1 MKVSKSLSALHG
13 LLRDKEASGQKFG
26 IDDILDATGWKIATF
41 KTYWAKGQ
49 LADFISEVS
58 DGIFEASNCQDL
70 SEIEFAKLLSQSKH
84 RRGLGH
90 NCKSK
95 LAKALLSKSKDNML
109 LALELYN
116 RPSLEN
122 RMDAFVMCFCTA
134 WEQFLKALLI
144 ERDGESSI
152 FRKSG
157 KKGLKE
163 TISLRE
169 CLEKVYSEKSN
180 VRKNIEQIA
189 FLRDQ
194 AVHLLMPEIQGIM
207 SRVFQSGVLNYTSK
221 FEEFT
226 EISFLNTSHAGM
238 ISLVGEFKSPPASI
252 MKSTYGDI
260 ASEIIELASS
270 VQQDVERSDDIE
282 FAIPLNVKLVFA
294 TDAEDGSTIAIARAD
309 EGIEGLKRALV
320 IEKPVDRSKSHPLLQ
335 KDAINEINAR
345 LHERYDI
352 EKLKNHLV
360 CICQKT
366 SKPVVNRNCFD
377 AVLAKNKWKQGD
389 NRYHYKNKNPEI
401 HYYSNEL
408 VEEFIKKIMEQDGYL
423 SSAKHWHNRKN
434 KN

>member
-1 MKVSKSLSALHG
+1 VKVSKSLSSLHK
-13 LLRDKEASGQKFG
+13 LLKEKEATDQNLNTA
-26 IDDILDATGWKIATF
+26 DILEATGWKIATF
-41 KTYWAKGQ
+41 KTYWNKGQ
-49 LADFISEVS
+49 LADFISEVT
-58 DGIFEASNCQDL
+58 DGVFEASNCQDI

-134 WEQFLKALLI
+134 WEQFLKAVLI
-144 ERDGESSI
+144 ERDGEESI
-152 FRKSG
+152 FRKAG

-163 TISLRE
+163 TISLRD
-169 CLEKVYSEKSN
+169 CLEKAYPNKSN

-189 FLRDQ
+189 YLRDQ

-226 EISFLNTSHAGM
+226 EVSFLNSSHAGM

-270 VQQDVERSDDIE
+270 VQQDVEKSDDIE

-309 EGIEGLKRALV
+309 EGIEGLKKALV

-335 KDAINEINAR
+335 KDAINEVNSR
-345 LHERYDI
+345 LHERFDI
-352 EKLKNHLV
+352 KKLRKHLV
-360 CICQKT
+360 KSCAN
-366 SKPVVNRNCFD
+366 SDKPIINRNCFD
-377 AVLAKNKWKQGD
+377 AVLTKNKWKQSD
-389 NRYHYKNKNPEI
+389 NKFHYKNKNPEI
-401 HYYSNEL
+401 HYYSDDL
-408 VEEFIKKIMEQDGYL
+408 VEEFIKKVMDKETYL
-423 SSAKHWHNRKN
+423 VKTKQWHNGRK
-434 KN
+434 

>member
-1 MKVSKSLSALHG
+1 MKVSKSLSSLHE
-13 LLRDKEASGQKFG
+13 LLKTKEEQSKQFTK
-26 IDDILDATGWKIATF
+26 DDILNATGWKIATF
-41 KTYWAKGQ
+41 RTYWNKGQ

-58 DGIFEASNCQDL
+58 KGFFEASNCIDI

-134 WEQFLKALLI
+134 WEQFLKAVLI
-144 ERDGESSI
+144 EKDGENSI
-152 FRKSG
+152 FRKAG

-163 TISLRE
+163 TISLRD
-169 CLEKVYSEKSN
+169 CLEKVYPLKSN
-180 VRKNIEQIA
+180 IRKNIEQIA
-189 FLRDQ
+189 YLRDQ

-226 EISFLNTSHAGM
+226 EISFLNNSHAGM
-238 ISLVGEFKSPPASI
+238 ISLVGEFKSPPVSI

-260 ASEIIELASS
+260 ANEIIELATS
-270 VQQDVERSDDIE
+270 VQTDVENSDDIE

-294 TDAEDGSTIAIARAD
+294 TDGEDGSTIAIARAD
-309 EGIEGLKRALV
+309 EGIEGLKKALV

-335 KDAINEINAR
+335 KDAINEINLR
-345 LHERYDI
+345 LQERFDNA
-352 EKLKNHLV
+352 KLKKHLV
-360 CICQKT
+360 KSCKNTGMPIIN
-366 SKPVVNRNCFD
+366 PNCF
-377 AVLAKNKWKQGD
+377 AAILSKNNWKSSD
-389 NRYHYKNKNPEI
+389 NKFHYKNKNPEI
-401 HYYSNEL
+401 HYYSLDL
-408 VEEFIKKIMEQDGYL
+408 VEEFIKKIMEQESYL
-423 SSAKHWHNRKN
+423 SATKSWHNKRK
-434 KN
+434 

>member
-1 MKVSKSLSALHG
+1 MKVSKSLSGLYG
-13 LLRDKEASGQKFG
+13 LLKKKEANSQQF
-26 IDDILDATGWKIATF
+26 DTTVILNATGWKEATF
-41 KTYWAKGQ
+41 KTYWKKGQ

-58 DGIFEASNCQDL
+58 HDVFEASNCQEI

-84 RRGLGH
+84 RRGIGH

-122 RMDAFVMCFCTA
+122 RMDVFVMCFCTA
-134 WEQFLKALLI
+134 WEQFLKAFLI
-144 ERDGESSI
+144 ERDGENSI
-152 FRKSG
+152 FRKAG

-169 CLEKVYSEKSN
+169 CLDKAYPAKSN
-180 VRKNIEQIA
+180 LRKNIEQIA
-189 FLRDQ
+189 YLRDQ

-207 SRVFQSGVLNYTSK
+207 SRVFQSGVLNFTSK

-226 EISFLNTSHAGM
+226 QVSFLNSSHTGM
-238 ISLVGEFKSPPASI
+238 ISLVGEFKSPPISI

-260 ASEIIELASS
+260 ATEILELASS
-270 VQQDVERSDDIE
+270 VQHDVEQSDDIE

-309 EGIEGLKRALV
+309 EGIEGLKKALI

-335 KDAINEINAR
+335 KDAVNEINFR
-345 LHERYDI
+345 LNERFDTN
-352 EKLKNHLV
+352 KLSRHLLKNCKH
-360 CICQKT
+360 T
-366 SKPVVNRNCFD
+366 GKPVINQNCF
-377 AVLAKNKWKQGD
+377 AAILAKNNWKKND
-389 NRYHYKNKNPEI
+389 NKFHYRNKNPEI

-408 VEEFIKKIMEQDGYL
+408 VEEFVKKVMDQEQYL
-423 SSAKHWHNRKN
+423 RETKQWHNN
-434 KN
+434 KK

>member
-1 MKVSKSLSALHG
+1 MKVSKSLSSLHK
-13 LLRDKEASGQKFG
+13 LLKEKEATDQNLNTA
-26 IDDILDATGWKIATF
+26 DILEATGWKIATF
-41 KTYWAKGQ
+41 KTYWNKGQ
-49 LADFISEVS
+49 LADFISEVT
-58 DGIFEASNCQDL
+58 DGVFEASNCQDI

-134 WEQFLKALLI
+134 WEQFLKAVLI
-144 ERDGESSI
+144 ERDGEESI
-152 FRKSG
+152 FRKAG

-163 TISLRE
+163 TISLRD
-169 CLEKVYSEKSN
+169 CLEKAYPNKSN

-189 FLRDQ
+189 YLRDQ

-226 EISFLNTSHAGM
+226 EVSFLNSSHAGM

-270 VQQDVERSDDIE
+270 VQQDVEKSDDIE

-309 EGIEGLKRALV
+309 EGIEGLKKALV

-335 KDAINEINAR
+335 KDAINEVNSR
-345 LHERYDI
+345 LHERFDI
-352 EKLKNHLV
+352 KKLRKHLV
-360 CICQKT
+360 KSCAN
-366 SKPVVNRNCFD
+366 SDKPIINRNCFD
-377 AVLAKNKWKQGD
+377 AVLTKNKWKQSD
-389 NRYHYKNKNPEI
+389 NKFHYKNKNPEI
-401 HYYSNEL
+401 HYYSDDL
-408 VEEFIKKIMEQDGYL
+408 VEEFIKKVMDKETYL
-423 SSAKHWHNRKN
+423 VKTKQWHNGRK
-434 KN
+434 

>member
-1 MKVSKSLSALHG
+1 MKVSKSLSLLHG
-13 LLRDKEASGQKFG
+13 LLKRNEELGQKFTK
-26 IDDILDATGWKIATF
+26 DDILNTTGWKIATF
-41 KTYWAKGQ
+41 RTYWNKGQ

-58 DGIFEASNCQDL
+58 KDLYEASNCSDI
-70 SEIEFAKLLSQSKH
+70 SEVEFAKLLSQSKH

-134 WEQFLKALLI
+134 WEQFLKAILI
-144 ERDGESSI
+144 ERDGENSI
-152 FRKSG
+152 FRKAS

-169 CLEKVYSEKSN
+169 CLEKTYPQKSN
-180 VRKNIEQIA
+180 IRKNVEQIA
-189 FLRDQ
+189 YLRDQ

-226 EISFLNTSHAGM
+226 EISFLNSSHAGM

-260 ASEIIELASS
+260 ANEIIELASS
-270 VQQDVERSDDIE
+270 VKSDVENSDDIE

-309 EGIEGLKRALV
+309 EGIEGLKKALV

-335 KDAINEINAR
+335 KDAINEINHR
-345 LHERYDI
+345 LQERYDY
-352 EKLKNHLV
+352 EKLRKHLV
-360 CICQKT
+360 KSCKNT
-366 SKPVVNRNCFD
+366 GKPIINPNCF
-377 AVLAKNKWKQGD
+377 AAILLKNKWKVSD
-389 NRYHYKNKNPEI
+389 NKFHYKNKNPEI
-401 HYYSNEL
+401 HYYSNDL
-408 VEEFIKKIMEQDGYL
+408 VEEFIKKVMEQETYL
-423 SSAKHWHNRKN
+423 SKTKAWHNSRK
-434 KN
+434 

>member
-1 MKVSKSLSALHG
+1 M
-13 LLRDKEASGQKFG
+13 EADSQKFG
-26 IDDILDATGWKIATF
+26 KDDILEATGWKPATF
-41 KTYWAKGQ
+41 DTYWNKGQ
-49 LADFISEVS
+49 LADFISEVD
-58 DGIFEASNCQDL
+58 DGIFEASNSLDV
-70 SEIEFAKLLSQSKH
+70 SDIEFAKLLSQSKH

-95 LAKALLSKSKDNML
+95 LSKALLSKSRDNML

-134 WEQFLKALLI
+134 WEQFLKAVLI
-144 ERDGESSI
+144 ERDGEKSI
-152 FRKSG
+152 FRKVG

-163 TISLRE
+163 TISLRD
-169 CLEKVYSEKSN
+169 CLEKVYTQKSN
-180 VRKNIEQIA
+180 VKKNIEQVA
-189 FLRDQ
+189 YLRDQ

-226 EISFLNTSHAGM
+226 EVSFLNSSHAGM
-238 ISLVGEFKSPPASI
+238 ISLVGEFKSPPVSI
-252 MKSTYGDI
+252 MKSTYGDV

-270 VQQDVERSDDIE
+270 VQQDVESSDDIE

-309 EGIEGLKRALV
+309 EGIEGLKKALV

-335 KDAINEINAR
+335 KDAINQINIR
-345 LHERYDI
+345 LHERYDT
-352 EKLKNHLV
+352 EKLKKHLV
-360 CICQKT
+360 KLCSKT
-366 SKPVVNRNCFD
+366 GKPLINKNCFE
-377 AVLAKNKWKQGD
+377 AVLAKNKWKQSD
-389 NRYHYKNKNPEI
+389 NRYHYKNKNPEY

-408 VEEFIKKIMEQDGYL
+408 VEEFVKKIMEQEGYL
-423 SSAKHWHNRKN
+423 NSAKNWHNSRK
-434 KN
+434 

>member
-1 MKVSKSLSALHG
+1 MHNFLKKS
-13 LLRDKEASGQKFG
+13 EASGKSFTT
-26 IDDILDATGWKIATF
+26 DDILEATGWKIATF
-41 KTYWAKGQ
+41 KTYWNKGQ
-49 LADFISEVS
+49 LSDFISELGHGV
-58 DGIFEASNCQDL
+58 FEASNCQDITP
-70 SEIEFAKLLSQSKH
+70 IEFAKLLSQSKH

-134 WEQFLKALLI
+134 WEQFLKAVLI
-144 ERDGESSI
+144 ERDGEESI
-152 FRKSG
+152 FRKEG
-157 KKGLKE
+157 KKGIKE

-169 CLEKVYSEKSN
+169 CLEKAYPKSTN

-189 FLRDQ
+189 YLRDQ

-226 EISFLNTSHAGM
+226 EVSFLNSSHAGM
-238 ISLVGEFKSPPASI
+238 ISLVGEFKSPPTSI

-270 VQQDVERSDDIE
+270 VKHDVESNDDIE

-294 TDAEDGSTIAIARAD
+294 TDAEDGSTVAIARAD
-309 EGIEGLKRALV
+309 EGIEGLKKALV

-335 KDAINEINAR
+335 KDAINQINFR
-345 LHERYDI
+345 LAERYSQ
-352 EKLKNHLV
+352 EKLKAHLV
-360 CICQKT
+360 KSCAKAGSPII
-366 SKPVVNRNCFD
+366 NRNCFD
-377 AVLAKNKWKQGD
+377 AIVAKNKWKNGD
-389 NRYHYKNKNPEI
+389 NKFHYKNKNPEI
-401 HYYSNEL
+401 HYYSNDL
-408 VEEFIKKIMEQDGYL
+408 VEEIIKKVMDKKDYL
-423 SSAKHWHNRKN
+423 SNVKNWFNGRK
-434 KN
+434 

>member
-1 MKVSKSLSALHG
+1 MKVSKSLLSLHG
-13 LLRDKEASGQKFG
+13 LLKEKEANSQKFQLSE
-26 IDDILDATGWKIATF
+26 IIKATGWKPATF
-41 KTYWAKGQ
+41 KTYWNKGQ

-58 DGIFEASNCQDL
+58 DGVYEASNCNDI

-95 LAKALLSKSKDNML
+95 LSKALLSKSRDNML

-134 WEQFLKALLI
+134 WEQFLKAVLI
-144 ERDGESSI
+144 ERDGEDSI

-163 TISLRE
+163 TISLRDS
-169 CLEKVYSEKSN
+169 LERVYENTSY
-180 VRKNIEQIA
+180 VRKNIEQVA

-226 EISFLNTSHAGM
+226 EISFLNSSHAGM
-238 ISLVGEFKSPPASI
+238 ISLVGEFKAPPASI

-260 ASEIIELASS
+260 ASEIIELATS
-270 VQQDVERSDDIE
+270 VQHNVEHSDDIE

-294 TDAEDGSTIAIARAD
+294 TDADDGSTIAIARAD
-309 EGIEGLKRALV
+309 EGIEGLKKALV
-320 IEKPVDRSKSHPLLQ
+320 IEKPVDRSRSHPFLQ
-335 KDAINEINAR
+335 KNAIDEINR
-345 LHERYDI
+345 CLHERYSID
-352 EKLKNHLV
+352 KLKKYLV
-360 CICQKT
+360 ATNTKGEPT
-366 SKPVVNRNCFD
+366 VNRNCFD
-377 AVLAKNKWKQGD
+377 AVLTKNKWKQSN
-389 NRYHYKNKNPEI
+389 NRFHYKNKNPEY
-401 HYYSNEL
+401 HYYSHDL
-408 VEEFIKKIMEQDGYL
+408 VEEFIKKVMEHENYL
-423 SSAKHWHNRKN
+423 CSVKSWYNSKK
-434 KN
+434 

>member
-1 MKVSKSLSALHG
+1 MKVSKSVSSLHG
-13 LLRDKEASGQKFG
+13 LLKKKEELGQKFTKE
-26 IDDILDATGWKIATF
+26 DILKTTGWKIATF
-41 KTYWAKGQ
+41 TTYWNKGQ

-58 DGIFEASNCQDL
+58 KDVYEASNCSDI
-70 SEIEFAKLLSQSKH
+70 SEVEFAKLLSQSKH

-122 RMDAFVMCFCTA
+122 RMDSFVMCFCTA
-134 WEQFLKALLI
+134 WEQFLKAILI
-144 ERDGESSI
+144 ERDGENTI
-152 FRKSG
+152 FRKAG

-169 CLEKVYSEKSN
+169 CLERVYPQKSN
-180 VRKNIEQIA
+180 IRKNIEQIA
-189 FLRDQ
+189 YLRDQ

-226 EISFLNTSHAGM
+226 EISFLNSSHAGM

-260 ASEIIELASS
+260 ANEIIELASS
-270 VQQDVERSDDIE
+270 VKSDVENSDDIE

-309 EGIEGLKRALV
+309 EGIEGLKKALV

-335 KDAINEINAR
+335 KDAISEINFR
-345 LHERYDI
+345 LQERYDI
-352 EKLKNHLV
+352 EKLKKHLV
-360 CICQKT
+360 KSCNKT
-366 SKPVVNRNCFD
+366 GKPIINPNCFA
-377 AVLAKNKWKQGD
+377 AVLSKNKWKIGD
-389 NRYHYKNKNPEI
+389 NKFHYKNKNPEI

-408 VEEFIKKIMEQDGYL
+408 VEEFIKKIMEQDTYL
-423 SSAKHWHNRKN
+423 SNIKAWHNSRK
-434 KN
+434 

>member
-1 MKVSKSLSALHG
+1 MKVSKSLSSLHG
-13 LLRDKEASGQKFG
+13 LLKMHEEIGQKFSKE
-26 IDDILDATGWKIATF
+26 DILKATGWKVATF
-41 KTYWAKGQ
+41 KTYWNKGQ
-49 LADFISEVS
+49 LADFISEVRK
-58 DGIFEASNCQDL
+58 DVFEASNCVDI
-70 SEIEFAKLLSQSKH
+70 SEVEFAKLLSQSKH

-95 LAKALLSKSKDNML
+95 LAKALLGKSKDNML

-134 WEQFLKALLI
+134 WEQFFKAILI
-144 ERDGESSI
+144 ERDGEESI

-169 CLEKVYSEKSN
+169 CLEKVYPQKSN
-180 VRKNIEQIA
+180 IRKNIEQIA
-189 FLRDQ
+189 YLRDQ

-207 SRVFQSGVLNYTSK
+207 SRVFQSGVLNFTSK

-226 EISFLNTSHAGM
+226 EISFLNSSHAGM
-238 ISLVGEFKSPPASI
+238 ISLVGEFKSPPVSI

-260 ASEIIELASS
+260 ANEIIELASS
-270 VQQDVERSDDIE
+270 VKTDVENSDDIE

-309 EGIEGLKRALV
+309 EGIEGLKKALV

-335 KDAINEINAR
+335 KDAIGEINLR
-345 LHERYDI
+345 LQERFNP
-352 EKLKNHLV
+352 EKLKMHLV
-360 CICQKT
+360 KSCRNTGKSI
-366 SKPVVNRNCFD
+366 VNPNCF
-377 AVLAKNKWKQGD
+377 AAIISKNKWKLSD
-389 NRYHYKNKNPEI
+389 NKFHYKNKNPEI

-408 VEEFIKKIMEQDGYL
+408 VEELIKKVMENKNYL
-423 SSAKHWHNRKN
+423 KECKASYNNRK
-434 KN
+434 

>member
-1 MKVSKSLSALHG
+1 MKVSKSLSSLHE
-13 LLRDKEASGQKFG
+13 LLQKKENTGQNFNTNE
-26 IDDILDATGWKIATF
+26 ILNATGWKVATF
-41 KTYWAKGQ
+41 KTYWNKGQ

-58 DGIFEASNCQDL
+58 DGIFEASNCQDI

-144 ERDGESSI
+144 EQNGEASI
-152 FRKSG
+152 FRKAS

-163 TISLRE
+163 TISLRDA
-169 CLEKVYSEKSN
+169 LEKVYPQKSN

-207 SRVFQSGVLNYTSK
+207 SRVFQSGVLNFTSK

-226 EISFLNTSHAGM
+226 EVSFLNSSHAGM
-238 ISLVGEFKSPPASI
+238 ISLVGEFKSPPVSI

-260 ASEIIELASS
+260 ADDILELAAS
-270 VQQDVERSDDIE
+270 VRQDVEFNDDIE

-294 TDAEDGSTIAIARAD
+294 TDAEDGSTITIARAD

-335 KDAINEINAR
+335 KEAINEINSR
-345 LHERYDI
+345 LHERFDDS
-352 EKLKNHLV
+352 KLAKHLV
-360 CICQKT
+360 KT
-366 SKPVVNRNCFD
+366 CRHTGKPIINPNCFG
-377 AVLAKNKWKQGD
+377 AILAKNKWKLTD
-389 NRYHYKNKNPEI
+389 NSYHYKNKNPEI
-401 HYYSNEL
+401 HYYSNAL
-408 VEEFIKKIMEQDGYL
+408 VEEIVKKLMEQEGYL
-423 SSAKHWHNRKN
+423 QTIKQWHNSRK
-434 KN
+434 

>member
-1 MKVSKSLSALHG
+1 MKVSKSLSSLHK
-13 LLRDKEASGQKFG
+13 LLKEKEATDQNLNTA
-26 IDDILDATGWKIATF
+26 DILEATGWKIATF
-41 KTYWAKGQ
+41 KTYWNKGQ
-49 LADFISEVS
+49 LADFISEVT
-58 DGIFEASNCQDL
+58 DGVFEASNCQDI

-134 WEQFLKALLI
+134 WEQFLKAVLI
-144 ERDGESSI
+144 ERDGEESI
-152 FRKSG
+152 FRKAG

-163 TISLRE
+163 TISLRD
-169 CLEKVYSEKSN
+169 CLEKAYPNKSN

-189 FLRDQ
+189 YLRDQ
-194 AVHLLMPEIQGIM
+194 AIHLLMPEIQGIM

-226 EISFLNTSHAGM
+226 EVSFLNSSHAGM

-270 VQQDVERSDDIE
+270 VQQDVEKSDDIE

-309 EGIEGLKRALV
+309 EGIEGLKKALV

-335 KDAINEINAR
+335 KDAINEVNSR
-345 LHERYDI
+345 LHERFDI
-352 EKLKNHLV
+352 KKLRKHLV
-360 CICQKT
+360 KSCAN
-366 SKPVVNRNCFD
+366 SDKPIINRNCFD
-377 AVLAKNKWKQGD
+377 AVLTKNKWKQSD
-389 NRYHYKNKNPEI
+389 NKFHYKNKNPEI
-401 HYYSNEL
+401 HYYSDDL
-408 VEEFIKKIMEQDGYL
+408 VEEFIKKVMDKETYL
-423 SSAKHWHNRKN
+423 VKTKQWHNGRK
-434 KN
+434 